1 MNRWADRSVP
11 FFFSVFLSKK
21 LSHPPSD
28 AAALE
33 RMRAARTQRRE
44 EYEARQAARNR
55 NAEDNAAEPN
65 EDANDGAD
73 EEGAAAGAAAV
84 AEPSAGD
91 DAPADG
97 AGEGEEAAGVDKNDS
112 EEPKPKEL
120 TAEERRAKR
129 RKEAEEKGAA
139 EVQKYLETVRER
151 LPSICL
157 DIIEGSTSAL
167 DTADAKLEG
176 SVSSPGESESR
187 VLVTCNFMLEQC
199 SQQTTPDLE
208 NKFGNELLARSKS
221 CLEIKSGNHCCVKPG
236 READFAALSH
246 ASAVFFRAVPRC
258 RLLVLRNGLVGM
270 ISHCIRNITLTSA
283 LRSKTQEAVVWPRW
297 LSPAMLLLD
306 VMAQPT
312 SVEMKD
318 EAEEGG
324 QATAPNRPSKKTE
337 YGRTMAEHEKAK
349 QRTAKVCQARF

>member
-1 MNRWADRSVP
+1 
-11 FFFSVFLSKK
+11 
-21 LSHPPSD
+21 
-28 AAALE
+28 
-33 RMRAARTQRRE
+33 MRASRTQRRE
-44 EYEARQAARNR
+44 EYEARQAARDQD
-55 NAEDNAAEPN
+55 AEENPAAEPN
-65 EDANDGAD
+65 GDINDGAG
-73 EEGAAAGAAAV
+73 EEGAADDDA
-84 AEPSAGD
+84 AEPSTGNGD
-91 DAPADG
+91 PASD
-97 AGEGEEAAGVDKNDS
+97 AGEGKEAAGVEKDDG
-112 EEPKPKEL
+112 EESKPKAL

-139 EVQKYLETVRER
+139 EVQKYLEAVRER

-167 DTADAKLEG
+167 DTADSKLDDPEISLG
-176 SVSSPGESESR
+176 DSESR
-187 VLVTCNFMLEQC
+187 VLVTCNFMLDQC

-208 NKFGNELLARSKS
+208 NRFGNELLARSKS

-236 READFAALSH
+236 REAEFAALSH

-258 RLLVLRNGLVGM
+258 RLLVLKNGLVGM

-318 EAEEGG
+318 EADDM
-324 QATAPNRPSKKTE
+324 AANRPSKKTE

-349 QRTAKVCQARF
+349 QRTAKVCQTRF

>member
-1 MNRWADRSVP
+1 
-11 FFFSVFLSKK
+11 
-21 LSHPPSD
+21 
-28 AAALE
+28 
-33 RMRAARTQRRE
+33 MRAARTQRRE
-44 EYEARQAARNR
+44 EYEARQAARDQ
-55 NAEDNAAEPN
+55 NAEENPAEPN
-65 EDANDGAD
+65 ADVSDGAD
-73 EEGAAAGAAAV
+73 EEGAASDDA
-84 AEPSAGD
+84 AEPSTGNDDPAGD
-91 DAPADG
+91 
-97 AGEGEEAAGVDKNDS
+97 AGEGNEAAGVDKEDS
-112 EEPKPKEL
+112 EESKPKVL

-167 DTADAKLEG
+167 DAAASHAKSEDL
-176 SVSSPGESESR
+176 VTSPGESESR

-236 READFAALSH
+236 REAEFAALSH

-283 LRSKTQEAVVWPRW
+283 LRSKTQDATVWPRW
-297 LSPAMLLLD
+297 LSPAILLLD

-312 SVEMKD
+312 SVEMQD

-324 QATAPNRPSKKTE
+324 QATATNRPSKKTE
-337 YGRTMAEHEKAK
+337 YGRTMAEHEKSK
-349 QRTAKVCQARF
+349 QRTAKVCRTHFKLIP